1 MKAAPFTYHSPRSV
15 EEAIALLAEHGDDAK
30 AIAGGQSLVP
40 MMALRLA
47 RIGHL
52 VDLAGID
59 SLHGV
64 SLDDDGLFLGAMTT
78 HREIEVDATVAGA
91 SPLLSRAAPYIGHF
105 QIRNR
110 GTIGGS
116 CAHADPAAEWP
127 AVMLTLGARAVVR
140 GAGGE
145 REVAA
150 GDFFVSTFEC
160 AIAPDELLVGLR
172 VPAWPHRSGFGI
184 AEFARRHGD
193 FAVAGATVAASLDED
208 GRVTRI
214 AISLLGLG
222 PVPLRASVAEQRV
235 LGEQVDSLDIVELA
249 ELALTDA
256 HPAEDI
262 HGDARYRRRVG
273 AGTVRSALADALKE
287 ASSV

>member
-1 MKAAPFTYHSPRSV
+1 VKAAPFTYHSPQSV

-52 VDLAGID
+52 VDLAAIA
-59 SLHGV
+59 SLRGV
-64 SLDDDGLFLGAMTT
+64 LLDDDELFLGAMTT
-78 HREIEVDATVAGA
+78 HREIEADATVAGV

-127 AVMLTLGARAVVR
+127 AVMLTLGARSVVR
-140 GAGGE
+140 GPGGE

-150 GDFFVSTFEC
+150 QDFFVSTFES
-160 AIAPDELLVGLR
+160 ALAADELLVGLR
-172 VPAWPHRSGFGI
+172 VPRWPRRSGFGI

-193 FAVAGATVAASLDED
+193 FAVAGATVGVSLEE
-208 GRVTRI
+208 GRVARI
-214 AISLLGLG
+214 AIGLLGLG
-222 PVPLRASVAEQRV
+222 PVPLRASDAERQAMGEQIDSLDFAEVAEQAMTAA
-235 LGEQVDSLDIVELA
+235 Q
-249 ELALTDA
+249 
-256 HPAEDI
+256 PAEDI
-262 HGDARYRRRVG
+262 HGDARYRRRIG
-273 AGTVRSALADALKE
+273 ASTVRSALADAFKE
-287 ASSV
+287 AASV